1 MLPEVA
7 PGHWSLGCS
16 AGLRTWVPPDQL
28 VVSWIHRLTS
38 SVPCSMHIASRP
50 TTRCQTGS
58 PLLEES
64 CSICLQQLEEGDTL
78 RSLEVSTE
86 VSLSRLAPAS
96 DRGPQAGKAKMLL
109 LPCLSVPVQCA
120 HYHHQAC
127 LDKWLKLEACCPIC
141 KTRLPGLWG
150 IQLPQEQS

>member
-1 MLPEVA
+1 MTL
-7 PGHWSLGCS
+7 
-16 AGLRTWVPPDQL
+16 
-28 VVSWIHRLTS
+28 

-78 RSLEVSTE
+78 RSLEVSTKP
-86 VSLSRLAPAS
+86 SLKTLPLPLT
-96 DRGPQAGKAKMLL
+96 GLHQAGKSKILL

-150 IQLPQEQS
+150 IQLPQELS

>member
-1 MLPEVA
+1 
-7 PGHWSLGCS
+7 
-16 AGLRTWVPPDQL
+16 
-28 VVSWIHRLTS
+28 
-38 SVPCSMHIASRP
+38 MHIASRP

-78 RSLEVSTE
+78 RSLE
-86 VSLSRLAPAS
+86 
-96 DRGPQAGKAKMLL
+96 
-109 LPCLSVPVQCA
+109 CA

-150 IQLPQEQS
+150 IQLPQEPS

>member
-1 MLPEVA
+1 
-7 PGHWSLGCS
+7 
-16 AGLRTWVPPDQL
+16 
-28 VVSWIHRLTS
+28 
-38 SVPCSMHIASRP
+38 MHIASRP

-58 PLLEES
+58 PLLEEL

-86 VSLSRLAPAS
+86 PSLSRLPLPLT
-96 DRGPQAGKAKMLL
+96 GWPPAGKARMLL
-109 LPCLSVPVQCA
+109 PPCLSVPVQCA